1 MGKTLG
7 VCVASRDQMRHV
19 LGLAAAAFKAGKH
32 VEIFFTGDGVH
43 LTQDPRFGDLVKLA
57 RVAVCEVSFI
67 ANGYKGKEPLGLGDK
82 DFVTQARNAEM
93 VAECDRYVIL

>member
-1 MGKTLG
+1 MEKTLG
-7 VCVASRDQMRHV
+7 ICVASRDQMSHV
-19 LGLAAAAFKAGKH
+19 LGLTAAAHKAGKH

-43 LTQDPRFGDLVKLA
+43 LTQDPRFGDLLKFA
-57 RVAVCEVSFI
+57 RVGVCEVSYI
-67 ANGYKGKEPLGLGDK
+67 ANGYKGQEPPGLGDK